1 MLCDVIFLVRLQEKF
16 ESVIHCAIL
25 PWQVCSREDG
35 ENVRF
40 FLDMAPCWEDD
51 MPAFPRQVV
60 KTSCE
65 RAWTLNSQVQKVQS
79 PDQFWR
85 AMLLEVLRIGS
96 IIIFHLSKLW
106 IARFSIFCDVIFLVR
121 LQGKFE
127 IDHSERLKGFKVAK
141 SSDWSRFLALR
152 FTLPWIRIRVWE
164 FFQVRVFSKEG
175 VGGCVPT
182 SELIWKFTWS
192 LLSLPFQRFSLPWAT
207 TMAHYGPVGLPVR
220 RNNHPEVPL
229 DHHGN
234 AHSIAS
240 LWVVSSL
247 IWARHPHQSSWQKRG
262 R

>member
-1 MLCDVIFLVRLQEKF
+1 MPGFSLTWLLVEKMTCQLFQGKLWKLRVSELEPLTPKFKKYNLPTSF
-16 ESVIHCAIL
+16 EEQCI
-25 PWQVCSREDG
+25 
-35 ENVRF
+35 
-40 FLDMAPCWEDD
+40 
-51 MPAFPRQVV
+51 
-60 KTSCE
+60 
-65 RAWTLNSQVQKVQS
+65 
-79 PDQFWR
+79 
-85 AMLLEVLRIGS
+85 LEVLRIGS

-106 IARFSIFCDVIFLVR
+106 IAKFFIFCDVIFLVR

-175 VGGCVPT
+175 VGGCVPA

-192 LLSLPFQRFSLPWAT
+192 LLSFPFQRFSLPWAT
-207 TMAHYGPVGLPVR
+207 TMAHYGPVGLPGR
-220 RNNHPEVPL
+220 RHNHPEVRL

-240 LWVVSSL
+240 LWIVSSS